1 MVARLHFRSS
11 VQGEEM
17 TMIQSAKLR
26 ADDRQLLK
34 ITPTEPASELEEFVY
49 IVSHDLRNSARALT
63 EVPQWLRSDLED
75 QGVILGDDMREDF
88 ELLERHSERLD
99 RMLLDL
105 LTYSR
110 VGRLQEITK
119 VPIRH
124 LIERVLEETA
134 HSDRIKVHASDT
146 LPTIT
151 MGYKDGFIL
160 IKCMIDNV
168 IRHCPPHGNELWIDA
183 YRVGDD
189 VLISFADSGPG
200 VDVANLERIFRPMT
214 TLHRRDE
221 VEGSGMGLAIVQR
234 IARHY
239 NGGVAAGR
247 DPHTGG
253 LVVKVTLND
262 AGLVPYER
270 FDSIDFDAEG

>member
-1 MVARLHFRSS
+1 
-11 VQGEEM
+11 M
-17 TMIQSAKLR
+17 TMIQNAYVR
-26 ADDRQLLK
+26 AEDRHLVS
-34 ITPTEPASELEEFVY
+34 IIPAEPASELEDFVY

-63 EVPQWLRSDLED
+63 EVPQWLRADLED
-75 QGVILGDDMREDF
+75 QGVVLGDDTREDF

-119 VPIRH
+119 VPLRH
-124 LIERVLEETA
+124 LVERVIEETA
-134 HSDRIKVHASDT
+134 HSDRITVHIADS
-146 LPTIT
+146 LPAIT

-160 IKCMIDNV
+160 FKCMIDNV
-168 IRHCPPHGNELWIDA
+168 IRHCPPHGNEVWIDA
-183 YRVGDD
+183 SRTGDNVAITFSD
-189 VLISFADSGPG
+189 NGPG
-200 VDVANLERIFRPMT
+200 VEVSDLQRIFRPMT
-214 TLHRRDE
+214 TLTRRDE

-239 NGGVAAGR
+239 KGGVAAGI
-247 DPHTGG
+247 DPQTQG
-253 LVVKVTLND
+253 LFVQVTLND

-270 FDSIDFDAEG
+270 FDPIDFDAQG

>member
-134 HSDRIKVHASDT
+134 HADRIKVHVSDT
-146 LPTIT
+146 LPSVT

-160 IKCMIDNV
+160 VKCMIDNV
-168 IRHCPPHGNELWIDA
+168 IRHCPPHGNEMWIDGQ
-183 YRVGDD
+183 RVGDD
-189 VLISFADSGPG
+189 VMISFCDSGPG
-200 VDVANLERIFRPMT
+200 VDVTNLARIFRPMT
-214 TLHRRDE
+214 TLNRRDE

-247 DPHTGG
+247 DLHTGG